1 MSNTLGVYDP
11 TFYANEALI
20 WLKNAL
26 GMAMRVH
33 RGYDKQPQQKGSVI
47 QIRRPGTFTAQDA
60 PGSDMD
66 VTAENVAITL
76 NKWKEVKFKLTDKE
90 LSYTQDQIINEHIGP
105 AAYAIAA
112 AIDEDLC
119 ALYKD
124 VPWFSGTAGTT
135 PSTVA
140 DITGI
145 RKVLSKNRVPMNDL
159 HLMIDPDA
167 EDKFLQLAAFSQ
179 HQGGGDAGVAT
190 QMTGSLGT
198 KFMFEVFMNQ
208 NAKTHTKGT
217 ASTGTLAVNGATTKG
232 ATTINLD
239 AGSVTGTLVPGDSFV
254 IAGNTQR
261 YAVTNTVTASGN
273 ALTGVTFTPALVADA
288 ADDAVVTAT
297 LQNGVRNLAFHRH
310 AFALAMA
317 PLSEL
322 GNGRGAEIATVI
334 DETTNLTLRSRIW
347 YDGDNSCLKVGLD
360 ALYGVKCLNPNLAAC
375 LLG

>member
-26 GMAMRVH
+26 GLAMRVH
-33 RGYDKQPQQKGSVI
+33 RGYDKEPQQKGSTI

-66 VTAENVAITL
+66 VNSENVAITL

-90 LSYTQDQIINEHIGP
+90 LSYTQQQIIDEHIGP

-135 PSTVA
+135 PSAVA
-140 DITGI
+140 DITGA

-179 HQGGGDAGVAT
+179 HQGGGDAGVMT

-208 NAKTHTKGT
+208 NVKTHTKGT

-239 AGSVTGTLVPGDSFV
+239 AGTVTGTLVPGDTFV

-273 ALTGVTFTPALVADA
+273 ALTGVQFTPALVADA